1 MSKRIRNAGLAA
13 LTAMVIA
20 VAGTAVAEQ
29 SAPSGSDPAPG
40 MMQGDDSM
48 PDMDGMM
55 SMMGMMERMNAMMS
69 LCEKMMGTTPSA
81 PESEPS

>member
-1 MSKRIRNAGLAA
+1 MSKRIRNACLAA

-20 VAGTAVAEQ
+20 VSGPAVAEQ
-29 SAPSGSDPAPG
+29 LGPSRSDPAPG

-55 SMMGMMERMNAMMS
+55 SMMERMNAMMS
-69 LCEKMMGTTPSA
+69 LCEKMMGTTPST
-81 PESEPS
+81 PESEPT